1 MFQVLV
7 CEVSETNFFRRY
19 YSEQSPRPGG
29 KGEGG
34 HSCSRRFKRSAGS
47 ARPGAHVTKAI
58 ALLDHC
64 LLNIGLEGSPAQSDI
79 NGPGAPDPDTARPS
93 LCGGGEVAHS
103 VRSRCDFRRRFVP
116 PRPLSL
122 LLIIGRGTLTASE
135 REAAT
140 GAATAYRWPAL
151 TCHPCRFAGWH
162 LLQLQPQM
170 GWLQLC
176 LAGWRRALFAPK
188 QLWGFHAAL
197 DRAAVVVHAIFRH
210 SQCRAKKSLAIL
222 KSEIYFECCRD
233 FVYSLSLLTYC
244 GCVGP
249 NALMTHNIVTDESVA
264 NHRNPL

>member
-1 MFQVLV
+1 LFQVLV

-58 ALLDHC
+58 ALLNHC

-116 PRPLSL
+116 PRPLSP

-162 LLQLQPQM
+162 LLQLQP
-170 GWLQLC
+170 L
-176 LAGWRRALFAPK
+176 R
-188 QLWGFHAAL
+188 WGGFSSVWPVGDVRFSPRSSCGFSCGARPCRGRGA
-197 DRAAVVVHAIFRH
+197 RH
-210 SQCRAKKSLAIL
+210 LSPLTVPCKEKS
-222 KSEIYFECCRD
+222 SHPQVRN
-233 FVYSLSLLTYC
+233 LL
-244 GCVGP
+244 
-249 NALMTHNIVTDESVA
+249 
-264 NHRNPL
+264 